1 MKFYYQMNLLSFSF
15 SLTAMVLLMSTV
27 SAYHITLATS
37 SEFALLSKAGVTT
50 TGLTSITGDMG
61 VSPIASTAMTGF
73 GLILDS
79 TTTFSTSTLVTG
91 KIYAASYT
99 SPTPSKMTTAISD
112 MEAAFNE
119 AAGRLNPDFIELGA
133 GSIEGLTLTQGLYK
147 WGTSVGFTSG
157 VTFSGSSTDVWVL
170 QIAGSLNA
178 GSGAIVTLTGG
189 ALAENIFWQVSG
201 GVIVGTTAQMQGILL
216 SKTGIVFKT
225 GSSLVGRALAQTAIT
240 LDATTISVP
249 TDSAVSVLRVA
260 TSGGDNN
267 LRCRRCCR
275 QKVWRW
281 V

>member
-1 MKFYYQMNLLSFSF
+1 MTPLSFIF

-27 SAYHITLATS
+27 SADHITLGTS
-37 SEFALLSKAGVTT
+37 SEFVLLSKAGVTT

-99 SPTPSKMTTAISD
+99 SPTPSRMTTAIAD
-112 MEAAFNE
+112 METAFTE
-119 AAGRLNPDFIELGA
+119 AAGRVSPDFIELGA
-133 GSIEGLTLTQGLYK
+133 GSIEGLTLTPGLYK
-147 WGTSVGFTSG
+147 WGTSVGFTSS
-157 VTFSGSSTDVWVL
+157 VTFSGTSTDVWVL

-178 GSGAIVTLTGG
+178 GSGAIITLTGG

-201 GVIVGTTAQMQGILL
+201 GVVVGTTAQMHGILL
-216 SKTGIVFKT
+216 SKTSIVFQT

-240 LDATTISVP
+240 LDATTISAP
-249 TDSAVSVLRVA
+249 TVHELRAA
-260 TSGGDNN
+260 TSGGRG
-267 LRCRRCCR
+267 RCRQCCR